1 MQDLIED
8 ELRAVLASWNA
19 GNEVAS
25 IPLGHSTHVDG
36 VDQSGN
42 PREVHHVFRQ
52 RKALGYAF
60 QLIASGLVAGLPML
74 FDQFYLLC
82 LEERENT
89 GIKTVL
95 SRYEIEAAESL
106 AWKALLRGWK
116 RAIAGF
122 PESSYISV
130 AKAKAKPEEKS
141 AA

>member
-8 ELRAVLASWNA
+8 ELREVLASWNA
-19 GNEVAS
+19 GNEVTS

-36 VDQSGN
+36 VDASGN

-60 QLIASGLVAGLPML
+60 RLISSGLDLGMPFP
-74 FDQFYLLC
+74 FDQFFALC

-89 GIKTVL
+89 GIKTEL

-116 RAIAGF
+116 RALAGF
-122 PESSYISV
+122 PESSYIAV
-130 AKAKAKPEEKS
+130 AKAKAKPEGKS